1 VLPAEDGRRR
11 RPPAGP
17 ALKGVEK
24 LLTTNLTSM
33 DTTERDAGM
42 LLLAFTVPAL
52 TQVGTIDE
60 PTPMSRRRTGAF
72 EMALLD
78 RA

>member
-1 VLPAEDGRRR
+1 
-11 RPPAGP
+11 
-17 ALKGVEK
+17 
-24 LLTTNLTSM
+24 M

-52 TQVGTIDE
+52 TQVGRIDE

-72 EMALLD
+72 EVALLD